1 MYCFL
6 KNCFLKNEILLYHIN
21 TSTMHHK
28 QGGIFD
34 GNFSYALYET
44 KSAPAG
50 MKHSRWTTKRDPLN
64 PTPPDMPSIP
74 ANIRERERTRAIQHM
89 QPYNHVSYAIEL
101 IRGHTDKSPNK
112 ITNHIKLNLNDSAQ
126 FGPLLNKHLKKE
138 SPRLSED
145 DSESPNDISIT
156 DESDSDGGDRQV
168 RQLTEPLFDSL
179 PDNIFATIN
188 AVKYVSL
195 EATLDAAICF
205 TKNKIVV
212 FRNAE
217 NIKAKNINHWDK
229 VNHLSF
235 QEADRLFKMI
245 LCEISGQNY
254 TAERLERATY
264 RLMYEIYG
272 VEIMPVFIMLIFHL
286 IDLSLKA
293 RQLTH

>member
-1 MYCFL
+1 MQ
-6 KNCFLKNEILLYHIN
+6 
-21 TSTMHHK
+21 HK
-28 QGGIFD
+28 PGSIFD

-44 KSAPAG
+44 KSEPAG
-50 MKHSRWTTKRDPLN
+50 MKHRKWTAKRDPLN

-74 ANIRERERTRAIQHM
+74 ANIRERERIRAIQHM
-89 QPYNHVSYAIEL
+89 QPYNHVSYAVEL
-101 IRGHTDKSPNK
+101 IRGHTDKSSNK
-112 ITNHIKLNLNDSAQ
+112 ITHINLNLNDNSQ

-145 DSESPNDISIT
+145 DSESPIDTSIADLST
-156 DESDSDGGDRQV
+156 DESDEDAPQR
-168 RQLTEPLFDSL
+168 LTEPLFTAL

-188 AVKYVSL
+188 AVKYVSF
-195 EATLDAAICF
+195 EATLDAAIRF
-205 TKNKIVV
+205 TRNKIVV

-217 NIKAKNINHWDK
+217 NIKAQNINRWDN

-235 QEADRLFKMI
+235 HEADQLFKMI

-254 TAERLERATY
+254 TAEQLERATY
-264 RLMYEIYG
+264 RLIYDIYK

-293 RQLTH
+293 RPLTH